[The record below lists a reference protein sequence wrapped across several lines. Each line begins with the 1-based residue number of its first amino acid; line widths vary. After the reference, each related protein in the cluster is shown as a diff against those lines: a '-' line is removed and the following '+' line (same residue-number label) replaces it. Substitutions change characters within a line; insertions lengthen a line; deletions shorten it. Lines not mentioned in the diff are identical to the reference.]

1 MLNMSFTSEDINNL
15 KDLSKYHPHPAI
27 RQRALIVLLKCF
39 DTAHNLIEKIADVSE
54 NTVRKYLMLFQQG
67 GIKALEILNF
77 RKGKSKLES
86 FKDIIVRYFTDTPPH
101 TMAQACAELEKLTG
115 AQITKK
121 ALRQYAKILGLKYRK
136 TGTIPAK
143 ADTTVQEEFLNNEL
157 QPRLDE
163 AKQGKR
169 TVFFVDAAHFVLGAF
184 LGFLWSF
191 TRVFVRSPSGRQRF
205 NVLGALNAITKELIT
220 VTNNAY
226 ITSIQVCELLD
237 KISKSVTGPITI
249 ILDNARYQRCHL
261 VMNHAKELGIE
272 LLFLPSYSPNLNL
285 IERLWK
291 MIKKECLNSRY
302 YENFALFSSTIKN
315 FMETMNQTH
324 QAQLNSLLTLNFQLY
339 AEKQYKSSSIK
350 NTDALQTIKT
360 DKNRDILNINHF
372 SAKKQL
378 NHIINDS
385 TVVNAST
392 IVP

>member
-1 MLNMSFTSEDINNL
+1 
-15 KDLSKYHPHPAI
+15 
-27 RQRALIVLLKCF
+27 
-39 DTAHNLIEKIADVSE
+39 
-54 NTVRKYLMLFQQG
+54 
-67 GIKALEILNF
+67 
-77 RKGKSKLES
+77 
-86 FKDIIVRYFTDTPPH
+86 
-101 TMAQACAELEKLTG
+101 
-115 AQITKK
+115 
-121 ALRQYAKILGLKYRK
+121 
-136 TGTIPAK
+136 
-143 ADTTVQEEFLNNEL
+143 
-157 QPRLDE
+157 
-163 AKQGKR
+163 
-169 TVFFVDAAHFVLGAF
+169 
-184 LGFLWSF
+184 
-191 TRVFVRSPSGRQRF
+191 
-205 NVLGALNAITKELIT
+205 
-220 VTNNAY
+220 
-226 ITSIQVCELLD
+226 
-237 KISKSVTGPITI
+237 
-249 ILDNARYQRCHL
+249 
-261 VMNHAKELGIE
+261 MNHAKELGIE

>member
-1 MLNMSFTSEDINNL
+1 MLKMTFTSEDINNL
-15 KDLSKYHPHPAI
+15 KDLSKNHPHPTI

-39 DTAHNLIEKIADVSE
+39 DIAHNLIEQIADVSE
-54 NTVRKYLMLFQQG
+54 NTVRKYLKLFQQG
-67 GIKALEILNF
+67 GVKALEILNF

-86 FKDIIVRYFTDTPPH
+86 FKDIIVRYFTETPPH

-115 AQITKK
+115 AKITKR
-121 ALRQYAKILGLKYRK
+121 ALRRYAKSLGLKYRK

-143 ADTTVQEEFLNNEL
+143 ANTAVQEEFLNNAL

-220 VTNNAY
+220 VTNDAY

-237 KISKSVTGPITI
+237 KISKSVTGPITLV
-249 ILDNARYQRCHL
+249 LDNARYQRCQL

-302 YENFALFSSTIKN
+302 YENFALFSSAITS

-324 QAQLNSLLTLNFQLY
+324 QAQLDSLLTLKFQLY
-339 AEKQYKSSSIK
+339 AEKQYESSSIE
-350 NTDALQTIKT
+350 NTYAPQPIKT
-360 DKNRDILNINHF
+360 NTNRDILTINNF
-372 SAKKQL
+372 LCEKA
-378 NHIINDS
+378 
-385 TVVNAST
+385 A
-392 IVP
+392 